1 LITQSQVVCIT
12 GVSLAGLVA
21 ATYLGRQ
28 PSSPLPGSQL
38 PARFTNDNITQRF
51 TASLPEITSELN
63 LELGICKQVE
73 TFTQTEERR
82 VFWGLVNLGTNVV
95 QVSVPVTYRFHVRVR
110 EAWKLETRGHRVI
123 VQAPVLRP
131 ALPPAIHTD
140 EMQRLEQRGWA
151 RWAPTDMLAELERQI
166 TPTLNEYASD
176 PRRLNLVRATC
187 RQSVAE
193 FVRLWLERERQWG
206 GTGFTEIQVKFAEE
220 AVLPPSPTLK
230 LLS

>member
-1 LITQSQVVCIT
+1 MITQSQVVCIT

-28 PSSPLPGSQL
+28 PSTPLPSSQL
-38 PARFTNDNITQRF
+38 PARFTN
-51 TASLPEITSELN
+51 
-63 LELGICKQVE
+63 VE

-151 RWAPTDMLAELERQI
+151 RWAPTEMLAELERQI

-206 GTGFTEIQVKFAEE
+206 GAGFTEIQVKFAEE